1 MSGFAELARAA
12 HTAHELRPTVALALA
27 TLVEV
32 EGSSYRQP
40 GARLL
45 VDVEQRVLAG
55 AISGGCLEGDVA
67 ARAADVCASG
77 RAITL
82 RYDLRTDLE
91 SIWGF
96 GSACDGVAHIVLEP
110 LPDIAWLQAAAEI
123 RSARTGGA
131 VLTIARDDAGVGT
144 VGLLRGA
151 ARHHAWQRIG
161 ATASNTALE
170 HDTQVHSASAHSG
183 FDLRRASQ
191 LADVAQKTAHAEHEQ
206 EGSVRW
212 FVEPLM
218 PVVSLVLIG
227 AGRGAEAFARIGTTL
242 GWDVTLIDHRATLL
256 ASLTLPPSVRVIE
269 ARADASAGAPTAEGG
284 AQDAGASRYPRA
296 QITAGLD
303 ADARTAVAL
312 LSHIFDV
319 DAAWLRRLRPLTLGY
334 VGVLGSRQ
342 RAARLLELA
351 VDVEGAAQQARTIH
365 APIGL
370 DLGGETPESIALAA
384 IAEIEA
390 VMHGRPGGFLRDRA
404 SPIHLR
410 TPTPTPGPTTSSTG
424 NDAPLDDRS
433 GFVAN
438 ALAAHDL
445 PA

>member
-12 HTAHELRPTVALALA
+12 QLALIARPTVALALA

-67 ARAADVCASG
+67 THAADVCASG

-82 RYDLRTDLE
+82 RYDLRNDLE
-91 SIWGF
+91 TIWGF

-110 LPDIAWLQAAAEI
+110 LPDIGWLTAAAEI

-131 VLTIARDDAGVGT
+131 VLTISRDDAGVGT

-151 ARHHAWQRIG
+151 ARDHAWQRIG
-161 ATASNTALE
+161 AMASQNA
-170 HDTQVHSASAHSG
+170 
-183 FDLRRASQ
+183 FDLTRATL
-191 LADVAQKTAHAEHEQ
+191 LAEVAQKTAHAEHEQ
-206 EGSVRW
+206 DGPVRML
-212 FVEPLM
+212 VEPLM

-227 AGRGAEAFARIGTTL
+227 AGRGAEAFARIATTL
-242 GWDVTLIDHRATLL
+242 GWEVTLLDHRAALL
-256 ASLTLPPSVRVIE
+256 ASLSLPETVRVME
-269 ARADASAGAPTAEGG
+269 ARAEDSTLDVTDTNSHRTPREPTTH
-284 AQDAGASRYPRA
+284 
-296 QITAGLD
+296 ITPGLV

-312 LSHIFDV
+312 LSHMFDV

-351 VDVEGAAQQARTIH
+351 VGSEDAAHRSRTVH

-390 VMHGRPGGFLRDRA
+390 VMHGRPGGFLRDRE
-404 SPIHLR
+404 SQIHLR
-410 TPTPTPGPTTSSTG
+410 TPTPAPAPSVADARDNGRLSGGGAHAFFVP
-424 NDAPLDDRS
+424 ND
-433 GFVAN
+433 FT
-438 ALAAHDL
+438 
-445 PA
+445 